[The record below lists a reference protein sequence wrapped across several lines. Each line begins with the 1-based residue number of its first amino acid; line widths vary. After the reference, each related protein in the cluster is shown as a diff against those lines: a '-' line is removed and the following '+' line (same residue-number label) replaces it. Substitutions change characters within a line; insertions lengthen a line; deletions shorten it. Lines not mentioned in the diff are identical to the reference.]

1 MRGLHC
7 VPLLLLL
14 TAGCWQARYFTP
26 RENLNGTGPDGRPA
40 ALYKV
45 QEDAATQSQGDVR
58 IWSAGAKARFVED
71 DKEVVELHVG
81 FEIENTGKVP
91 LELVVDSLAL
101 EELFVDGYL
110 QDVMAPNS
118 TNGSG
123 LAAPGSTAVCT
134 HCPAPRRP
142 IRRTWIPFRC
152 ALLCVTPRAR
162 RSPRSR
168 RSCPVRGG
176 ARSAP
181 SMTLPGDP
189 TSGGRVALVGG
200 RTMAG
205 VVSMAAA
212 STAAASAADFPVA
225 GSFGPDGP

>member
-45 QEDAATQSQGDVR
+45 QEDAATQSHGDVR

-123 LAAPGSTAVCT
+123 LAAPGSTARL
-134 HCPAPRRP
+134 HALFRP
-142 IRRTWIPFRC
+142 KTTYPSDVDSFSVRFVVRD
-152 ALLCVTPRAR
+152 AGGKEVSQVTPFV
-162 RSPRSR
+162 PGSR
-168 RSCPVRGG
+168 WRQVR
-176 ARSAP
+176 
-181 SMTLPGDP
+181 TVNDP
-189 TSGGRVALVGG
+189 TWGSYVWGPGGFGWGPYYGWGGFYGGGFYGGRFC
-200 RTMAG
+200 R
-205 VVSMAAA
+205 
-212 STAAASAADFPVA
+212 
-225 GSFGPDGP
+225 